1 MIGRIAKRVLP
12 RSMVSVLSRSKLEL
26 RSKSSV
32 ARIAVAQRLAAPP
45 PLNDRAAK
53 ILADLRS
60 NGYARISSPE
70 FLKLADYAAAEYLTG
85 ETTQKKV
92 HLHGPSD
99 LCGNRQ
105 YRLSFKDAG
114 LHKFFFNEDVHAAL
128 RSYAGRL
135 YFRESPLLEDFTYN
149 GSDEA
154 TRDVRTY
161 AAAFHTDY
169 FRQINLMLLL
179 SDIPEDNTC
188 TEYAR
193 GSNNR
198 NVFLEGG
205 KIDYPR
211 SNQLI
216 EEGAYPID
224 KLTGRRGD
232 VVLMDTT
239 GFHRARLKAGTTR
252 QLLTTILNPG
262 FPFIGYG
269 EAVERPPGAGTAGET
284 IKA

>member
-1 MIGRIAKRVLP
+1 MN
-12 RSMVSVLSRSKLEL
+12 E
-26 RSKSSV
+26 
-32 ARIAVAQRLAAPP
+32 
-45 PLNDRAAK
+45 RAAK

-60 NGYARISSPE
+60 NGHAKVSSPE
-70 FLKLADYAAAEYLTG
+70 FLKMADYAVSEYLTG
-85 ETTQKKV
+85 ETSQKKKRLPGV
-92 HLHGPSD
+92 SD
-99 LCGNRQ
+99 LCGNHQ
-105 YRLSFKDAG
+105 FRLSFKDAG
-114 LHKFFFNEDVHAAL
+114 LHGFFFNEDIHAAL
-128 RSYAGRL
+128 RSYTGRL

-154 TRDVRTY
+154 TRDVRTF

-179 SDIPEDNTC
+179 SDIPDDNTC

-205 KIDYPR
+205 KVDYPR

-216 EEGAYPID
+216 EDGKYPID

-232 VVLMDTT
+232 VVMMDTT

-252 QLLTTILNPG
+252 QLLTVILNPG
-262 FPFIGYG
+262 FPFIGYD
-269 EAVERPPGAGTAGET
+269 EQLERPAGMGIAGDA
-284 IKA
+284 IRV